1 MHRYILYL
9 LFTCL
14 SFFLPGCSPGDVA
27 VSPTLLSASQLIFY
41 PNASLR
47 KIASTNDSLVYKP
60 ADYEVGVYRI
70 SYRTSLADGTP
81 VTASGIVYVPSQ
93 LTAAERPYPL
103 LSYQHSTAF
112 SSAEA
117 PSGATFPSPT
127 LSYPLYFATNG
138 YIVACPDYVGYGAS
152 EQIPHEYEYHQ
163 ALAQATVDMLLAT
176 KEFLAKKGLVW
187 SEQVFMAGYSEG
199 GYATLS
205 AQKML
210 EEKYASQLHLA
221 GSSCGAGPY
230 AMSDFFSYLT
240 QQTTPGGVANY
251 IYVWETLCYNQIYGL
266 QKPISYYF
274 KSPYAEQISKSLD
287 NTRMMTVSFDKICT
301 DQFRA
306 DVRDQSSPFRQALN
320 DNDLTNWTAQTPTQ
334 LIHSEQDEIIPFLT
348 TQQTYNALRQR
359 GSSRLNLVAL
369 KNGFHLPTEIQFAT
383 QSMKWFAQLRK

>member
-1 MHRYILYL
+1 MRKHILCL
-9 LFTCL
+9 LSGCL
-14 SFFLPGCSPGDVA
+14 SLLLPGCSPGDVA
-27 VSPTLLSASQLIFY
+27 VLPSLLSASPLVFY
-41 PNASLR
+41 PNATL
-47 KIASTNDSLVYKP
+47 KKVVSTNDSLIYKP
-60 ADYEVGVYRI
+60 ADYEVSVHRI
-70 SYRTSLADGTP
+70 SYRTTLADGTP

-93 LTAAERPYPL
+93 LTTAERPYPL
-103 LSYQHSTAF
+103 LSYQHPTAF
-112 SSAEA
+112 SNAEA
-117 PSGATFPSPT
+117 PSGAIFSSPT
-127 LSYPLYFATNG
+127 LTYPLYFATNG

-152 EQIPHEYEYHQ
+152 EQIPHEYEYHR

-187 SEQVFMAGYSEG
+187 SEQIFMAGYSEG

-205 AQKML
+205 AQKLL

-240 QQTTPGGVANY
+240 QKTTQGGISNY

-266 QKPISYYF
+266 QKPVSYYF
-274 KSPYAEQISKSLD
+274 KSPYAEQISKSLG
-287 NTRMMTVSFDKICT
+287 NTRAINVSFDKICT

-306 DVRDQSSPFRQALN
+306 DIQNPASAFRQALD
-320 DNDLTNWTAQTPTQ
+320 DNDLTDWTTQTPTQ

-359 GSSRLNLVAL
+359 GSSKLNLIAP
-369 KNGFHLPTEIQFAT
+369 KSGFHLPTEVLFAT
-383 QSMKWFAQLRK
+383 QSMKWFALLRK

>member
-1 MHRYILYL
+1 MHKRILCL
-9 LFTCL
+9 LFSCL
-14 SFFLPGCSPGDVA
+14 SFFLSGCNPTDVA
-27 VSPTLLSASQLIFY
+27 VLPTLISTSQLVFY
-41 PNASLR
+41 PNATL
-47 KIASTNDSLVYKP
+47 KEIVSTNDSLVYKP
-60 ADYEVGVYRI
+60 ADYEVTVHRI
-70 SYRTSLADGTP
+70 SYRTVLADGTP

-93 LTAAERPYPL
+93 ITAAGRPYPL
-103 LSYQHSTAF
+103 LSYQHPTAF

-117 PSGATFPSPT
+117 PSGATFSSLT

-152 EQIPHEYEYHQ
+152 KQIPHEYEYHR

-176 KEFLAKKGLVW
+176 KEFLAKKDIAW

-210 EEKYASQLHLA
+210 EEKYANQLHLA

-240 QQTTPGGVANY
+240 QKTTQGGVANY

-274 KSPYAEQISKSLD
+274 KPPYAEQISKSLD
-287 NTRMMTVSFDKICT
+287 NTRAMNVSFDKICT

-306 DVRDQSSPFRQALN
+306 DVKDLSSPFRQALM
-320 DNDLTNWTAQTPTQ
+320 DNDLTNWTTQTPTQ

-359 GSSRLNLVAL
+359 GSSRLSLVAL
-369 KNGFHLPTEIQFAT
+369 KNGFHLPTEVLFAT
-383 QSMKWFAQLRK
+383 QSMKWFARFRN